1 MKKFLEVL
9 LQIIMIIWQIPQVLV
24 GLILLAWYHKSLKL
38 IRTYRFARVY
48 ACNMPG
54 GISLGCFA
62 LINRYNCDEDN
73 IKHEGVGHT
82 KQSRILGPFYLL
94 IIGLPSISHAGLNNI
109 IGCCRKHKEGYY
121 HYWTEKWADKL
132 AGIKRNN

>member
-38 IRTYRFARVY
+38 IRTYRFVRVY
-48 ACNMPG
+48 CCKISG

-62 LINRYNCDEDN
+62 LLSKYSCDEDS
-73 IKHEGVGHT
+73 IKHEAIGHA

-94 IIGLPSISHAGLNNI
+94 VVGLPSILHAGLNNI
-109 IGCCRKHKEGYY
+109 IGCCRKYKEGYY
-121 HYWTEKWADKL
+121 HYWTEKWADKI
-132 AGIKRNN
+132 AGIKRV